1 MLQGGW
7 GQSKGC
13 QVKIMV
19 KMTCDKGEGG
29 YLMAILEVR
38 YFRTFGVLLLTIL
51 LHIHTVQLQD
61 HYGIRVITGL
71 INGECRSLAE

>member
-38 YFRTFGVLLLTIL
+38 YFRRTFTYYTITYIL
-51 LHIHTVQLQD
+51 FD
-61 HYGIRVITGL
+61 SG
-71 INGECRSLAE
+71 SLWD